1 MRMDLF
7 GLGGPELL
15 VIAAAATFILGPDK
29 IAAMAKDLGKDTA
42 QLKNIPKEFRE
53 GVEAARPSAA
63 AAEVARTLG
72 RDAADVKQA
81 VQDVV
86 PEVASAVGEVQKGAQ
101 QISGEF
107 TKGVAEGN
115 RLAED
120 VQKDIPAYAKAARA
134 KIIDVKADVGLPTQ
148 VPTGGA
154 GDAAKP
160 PSSS

>member
-1 MRMDLF
+1 M
-7 GLGGPELL
+7 
-15 VIAAAATFILGPDK
+15 
-29 IAAMAKDLGKDTA
+29 
-42 QLKNIPKEFRE
+42 
-53 GVEAARPSAA
+53 
-63 AAEVARTLG
+63 
-72 RDAADVKQA
+72 KQA